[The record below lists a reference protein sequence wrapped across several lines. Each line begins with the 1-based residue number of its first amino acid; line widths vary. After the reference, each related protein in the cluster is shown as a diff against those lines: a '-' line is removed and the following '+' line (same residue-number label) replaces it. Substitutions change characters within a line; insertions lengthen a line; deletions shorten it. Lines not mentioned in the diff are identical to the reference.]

1 MYFPYF
7 MAYMAVGLVV
17 SLMVFLW
24 ALRSGQF
31 RDQQRARY
39 LPIDEE
45 MAPGPAKV
53 SRMKRMEAYAL
64 MALALSGLLASAAVL
79 LFSLLRVR

>member
-7 MAYMAVGLVV
+7 MAYMAAGLVI
-17 SLMVFLW
+17 SLIVFAW

-31 RDQQRARY
+31 RDQQRARF
-39 LPIDEE
+39 LPLDDETDD
-45 MAPGPAKV
+45 GPARV
-53 SRMKRMEAYAL
+53 SGMKRVEAYAL
-64 MALALSGLLASAAVL
+64 IALALSGLLASGAVL